1 MTRTPAQRARA
12 RERERDRRAEQKQ
25 RIEERRAEI
34 NAAKERHDEEWRRSA
49 PTGEA
54 EPGDHVT
61 FNVTVKN
68 QAGEVEPGRHVR
80 VEDVDG
86 S

>member
-12 RERERDRRAEQKQ
+12 RERERERRAEQKQ
-25 RIEERRAEI
+25 RIAERRAEI
-34 NAAKERHDEEWRRSA
+34 NAAKERHDEEWRTSS
-49 PTGEA
+49 
-54 EPGDHVT
+54 PGDHVT

-68 QAGEVEPGRHVR
+68 QGGEVEPGRHVR